1 MIADVLLPQVK
12 QSICI
17 MDRFRKFTLL
27 WASND
32 HSWHT
37 DTKGVIGRKTDN
49 DQWTKRQT
57 MINKILQRKLII
69 EQHEPH

>member
-37 DTKGVIGRKTDN
+37 DTKGV
-49 DQWTKRQT
+49 
-57 MINKILQRKLII
+57 
-69 EQHEPH
+69 